1 MERIAS
7 LINKLK
13 ELSDQQADPSV
24 LSGIVQL
31 IQLEL
36 TRTGVKSG
44 QGLGTAK
51 VAVVLPSAVMPVE
64 EKPVL
69 PSAYDKYMPV
79 PTPVI
84 ENLQEKKE
92 TLFTKEANTGL
103 VQKNGQL
110 DMLFDPMTEIPT
122 LSHQQMVSRTTEI
135 NDKAPAEAESLND
148 RLKQGN
154 TELMEVLKDTPV
166 KDLRKAIGINDR
178 FIFLNELFRG
188 DESTYERSIRTIN
201 NFNIYAEAEFW
212 ISRELKL
219 KLAWDN
225 NNPTVIHFD
234 QLVKRRF
241 S

>member
-13 ELSDQQADPSV
+13 EQADQQADPSV
-24 LSGIVQL
+24 LLGIVQL

-36 TRTGVKSG
+36 TRNGTRSN

-51 VAVVLPSAVMPVE
+51 VAVVLPAAMLPVE
-64 EKPVL
+64 EKMAV
-69 PSAYDKYMPV
+69 SANHEKYMPA
-79 PTPVI
+79 PAPVA
-84 ENLQEKKE
+84 EKMQEKKE
-92 TLFTKEANTGL
+92 TILVEEDNVVL

-122 LSHQQMVSRTTEI
+122 LSHQQTPARQTEV
-135 NDKAPAEAESLND
+135 NDNGPAEGESLND
-148 RLKQGN
+148 RLKQSK
-154 TELMEVLKDTPV
+154 TELMEVLKESPV

-188 DESTYERSIRTIN
+188 DENAYERSIRTIN
-201 NFNIYAEAEFW
+201 NFNIYAEAEYW

-219 KLAWDN
+219 KLGWDN
-225 NNPTVIHFD
+225 NNPAVAHFD

>member
-13 ELSDQQADPSV
+13 QQSDQQADPAV
-24 LSGIVQL
+24 LLGTVQL

-36 TRTGVKSG
+36 TRSG
-44 QGLGTAK
+44 TRNSQGLGTAK
-51 VAVVLPSAVMPVE
+51 VAVILPSSPVQVE
-64 EKPVL
+64 ERTT
-69 PSAYDKYMPV
+69 PSPGYEKYMPAAAAV
-79 PTPVI
+79 AEKVV
-84 ENLQEKKE
+84 EKKE
-92 TLFTKEANTGL
+92 TLLVEEDNIAV

-122 LSHQQMVSRTTEI
+122 LSHQAPPRGNEV
-135 NDKAPAEAESLND
+135 NDHTALEESLND
-148 RLKQGN
+148 RLKQGK
-154 TELMEVLKDTPV
+154 TELMEVLKETPV

-188 DESTYERSIRTIN
+188 DENTYERSIRTIN

-219 KLAWDN
+219 KLGWDTSS
-225 NNPTVIHFD
+225 PTVVHFD

>member
-13 ELSDQQADPSV
+13 EQADQQADPSV
-24 LSGIVQL
+24 LLGIVQL

-36 TRTGVKSG
+36 TRNGTRSN

-51 VAVVLPSAVMPVE
+51 VAVVLPAAMLPVE
-64 EKPVL
+64 EKMAV
-69 PSAYDKYMPV
+69 SANHEKYMPA
-79 PTPVI
+79 PAPVA
-84 ENLQEKKE
+84 EKMQEKKE
-92 TLFTKEANTGL
+92 TILVEEDNVVL

-122 LSHQQMVSRTTEI
+122 LSHQQTPVRQTEV
-135 NDKAPAEAESLND
+135 NDNGPAEGESLND
-148 RLKQGN
+148 RLKQSK
-154 TELMEVLKDTPV
+154 TELMEVLKESPV

-188 DESTYERSIRTIN
+188 DENAYERSIRTIN
-201 NFNIYAEAEFW
+201 NFNIYAEAEYW

-219 KLAWDN
+219 KLGWDN
-225 NNPTVIHFD
+225 NNPAVAHFD

>member
-13 ELSDQQADPSV
+13 QQSDQQADPAV
-24 LSGIVQL
+24 LLGTVQL

-36 TRTGVKSG
+36 TRTGTRNS

-51 VAVVLPSAVMPVE
+51 VAVILPSSPLQVE
-64 EKPVL
+64 ERTASSAGYEKYIPAAAPV
-69 PSAYDKYMPV
+69 AEKV
-79 PTPVI
+79 V
-84 ENLQEKKE
+84 EKKE
-92 TLFTKEANTGL
+92 TLLVEEDNIAV

-122 LSHQQMVSRTTEI
+122 LSHQAPPRGNEV
-135 NDKAPAEAESLND
+135 NDHTALEESLND
-148 RLKQGN
+148 RLKQGK
-154 TELMEVLKDTPV
+154 TELMEVLKETPV

-188 DESTYERSIRTIN
+188 DENTYERSIRTIN
-201 NFNIYAEAEFW
+201 NFNIYAEAEYW

-219 KLAWDN
+219 KLGWDTSS
-225 NNPTVIHFD
+225 PTVVHFD

>member
-13 ELSDQQADPSV
+13 ELSDQQAEPPV
-24 LSGIVQL
+24 LLGIVQL

-36 TRTGVKSG
+36 TRNGIHSN

-51 VAVVLPSAVMPVE
+51 VAVVLPAAPIQVE
-64 EKPVL
+64 EKQL
-69 PSAYDKYMPV
+69 ISAGHEKYMPA
-79 PTPVI
+79 PAPVA
-84 ENLQEKKE
+84 EKMLEKKE
-92 TLFTKEANTGL
+92 TLLVEEDNVVL

-122 LSHQQMVSRTTEI
+122 LSHQQAPVRKAEI
-135 NDKAPAEAESLND
+135 NDSGPTDGESLND
-148 RLKQGN
+148 RLKQSK
-154 TELMEVLKDTPV
+154 TELMEVLKESPV

-188 DESTYERSIRTIN
+188 DENTYERSIRTIN
-201 NFNIYAEAEFW
+201 NFNIYAEAEYW

-219 KLAWDN
+219 KLGWDN
-225 NNPTVIHFD
+225 TNPAVAHFD